1 MGYLG
6 CRQLGVCSHH
16 PHSESPQVCAPCPSV
31 LTAASLQAVG
41 LGALTQCAQRSALL
55 SGGFPGGLYPVVLVL
70 PIFAACLLSWAP
82 APPPAVLSSGT
93 WVERGWAWLCHRQ
106 DQQSQACD

>member
-1 MGYLG
+1 MGSLG
-6 CRQLGVCSHH
+6 CRQLSVCSHH
-16 PHSESPQVCAPCPSV
+16 PHSESPHVCAPRPSL

-41 LGALTQCAQRSALL
+41 LGALTQCAQQSALL

-70 PIFAACLLSWAP
+70 PILACLLSWAP
-82 APPPAVLSSGT
+82 DPLLSSGT
-93 WVERGWAWLCHRQ
+93 WVERGRAWLCHRQ